1 MSFDACPAPV
11 HSHSFLCFISPVL
24 VFQIKLIF
32 KLFYF
37 FRVYKTVLSWQVSI
51 FFEARLGQVTNDQ
64 VHNCSCY
71 PGFVCT
77 IKFPAKR
84 DGRVNEK
91 HSINAFSKRHQG
103 FCLWHR
109 LSVCHFNGG
118 ILFYKFEVNIS
129 TLTCIV
135 YVALFRTQSC
145 SVVHSGRT
153 WIRLTSIVMRT
164 YGLHYV
170 R

>member
-1 MSFDACPAPV
+1 MITFSLSMSA
-11 HSHSFLCFISPVL
+11 
-24 VFQIKLIF
+24 
-32 KLFYF
+32 
-37 FRVYKTVLSWQVSI
+37 LSSSAQCQLQLLSRFCLHTKI
-51 FFEARLGQVTNDQ
+51 
-64 VHNCSCY
+64 
-71 PGFVCT
+71 P
-77 IKFPAKR
+77 KR

-91 HSINAFSKRHQG
+91 LSTNAFSKRHHRV
-103 FCLWHR
+103 FLWHR

-135 YVALFRTQSC
+135 YVALFRTQSF